1 MNKVLRVPEGSF
13 GGARIY
19 QCRLNHP
26 EGILLGRYA
35 DADLSDACAATAADA
50 LQASLTPGPAGF
62 RPSAMSPCFDRI
74 DAPPTGSRKSRWIAV
89 RRRLEAQANKVFRD
103 AP

>member
-1 MNKVLRVPEGSF
+1 MNKVLRIPDGTF

-35 DADLSDACAATAADA
+35 DADLSDATAAFGA
-50 LQASLTPGPAGF
+50 AHLMATLPPGPAGF
-62 RPSAMSPCFDRI
+62 RPSSMQPRFERI
-74 DAPPTGSRKSRWIAV
+74 DAPATGSRKSRWIAV
-89 RRRLEAQANKVFRD
+89 RRRLEAHADKVI
-103 AP
+103 PNW